1 MTDTKQVEEVT
12 AEVIPDVADLQI
24 YRETEGW
31 LGHVADRVASVV
43 GVYQAPTAITSRED
57 YQQAKRERAAVRR
70 TIKDVTDEKRQKT
83 AAVRDVLRLI
93 NERTDAALADANA
106 TDKAYKQAIDAFDE
120 QTREHRAA
128 ELEEFYTDLAPMLAG
143 LVPFSELRSRYAAED
158 GWFKASVTDET
169 ARELVEKR
177 VNAIAEGER
186 KLDALIYDSPAER
199 ESARARYFETL
210 DYMGTVVWTQEQRDR
225 AAKLAE
231 LDLARGIPASDEPT
245 ETAPEPIC
253 DATEHDRAP
262 EPYRV
267 ECKKPREGER
277 VAVAYMPNADV
288 PEFAETMKRHGW
300 RGKVVKRER

>member
-1 MTDTKQVEEVT
+1 M
-12 AEVIPDVADLQI
+12 LQI
-24 YRETEGW
+24 YRETDNW

-43 GVYQAPTAITSRED
+43 SVYQAPTAITSRED

-83 AAVRDVLRLI
+83 AVVRDVLKLI

-106 TDKAYKQAIDAFDE
+106 IDKAYKQAIDAFDE
-120 QTREHRAA
+120 QTRGRRAA

-143 LVPFSELRSRYAAED
+143 LVPFSELRRRYAAED

-169 ARELVEKR
+169 ARELVEGR
-177 VNAIAEGER
+177 VDAIAEGER

-225 AAKLAE
+225 ATKLAE
-231 LDLARGIPASDEPT
+231 LDAARGVLVASDKPA

-253 DATEHDRAP
+253 DEGTAECEQAP
-262 EPYRV
+262 EPYRI
-267 ECKKPREGER
+267 ECEKPREGER

-288 PEFAETMKRHGW
+288 PEFAETMKRHNW